1 MNRMSRFVLLMVCI
15 FMLGIASTS
24 HAAATKMWGRSALIG
39 GTKSVDNILYANLTD
54 GDICIV
60 ITDAKSTYFY
70 RWEDSV
76 LNATPENSPLLIKPD
91 DVGANTGGWELCN
104 SFGGSLYYVSSG
116 ADALTLY
123 VYGHTIFATGTGI
136 RQLPLVSPGM
146 NFSAEMHTDT
156 DVTIN
161 PNDADTIRL
170 DGVALAAGDAVMGT
184 NYGELL
190 VCEYYAANTW
200 SCVSDAF
207 VDVN

>member
-1 MNRMSRFVLLMVCI
+1 MKRFILALFILLLLAFPSNGYC
-15 FMLGIASTS
+15 
-24 HAAATKMWGRSALIG
+24 AATNMYGRTVLIG
-39 GTKSVDNILYANLTD
+39 GTKSVDNIAYALLVD

-146 NFSAEMHTDT
+146 NFSVEMHTDT